1 MKRVGEV
8 KMGGR
13 RNTGFVR
20 KYGVC
25 DCYYMLM
32 SGMMPGIYSGV
43 NTKGGY
49 NQVGTNGTNT
59 I

>member
-8 KMGGR
+8 KIGGR
-13 RNTGFVR
+13 RNTGFVL

-25 DCYYMLM
+25 DYMLM
-32 SGMMPGIYSGV
+32 IGMMPGIYSGV
-43 NTKGGY
+43 NTKGWY
-49 NQVGTNGTNT
+49 NQVGNNGTNT